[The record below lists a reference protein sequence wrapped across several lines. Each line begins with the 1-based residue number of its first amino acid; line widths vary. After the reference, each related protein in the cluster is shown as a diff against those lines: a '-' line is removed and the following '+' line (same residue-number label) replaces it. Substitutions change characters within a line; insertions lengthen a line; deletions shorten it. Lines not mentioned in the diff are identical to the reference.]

1 MHKVADL
8 GHQKVCFADSII
20 HKSACMFQGCINDM
34 ANRDYRAFLVVFA
47 LPPFPL
53 TTTVKLQII
62 NSSKNELKKG
72 DWFHTK
78 KFKKIHFNIDSTQFA
93 NLIQHFNIGTE
104 VAKIVFHSKI
114 KYFHFKFSVYLQI
127 TNVVRSFFLVFF
139 YTKSFPSLEYICS
152 SFF

>member
-93 NLIQHFNIGTE
+93 NLIQHFNIGSE

-127 TNVVRSFFLVFF
+127 TNVVRSFFSTQNRFL
-139 YTKSFPSLEYICS
+139 L
-152 SFF
+152 